1 MLPEV
6 KYFIRNVTIEAAR
19 ALVEE
24 VLQINDPVLVVRRL
38 EDFRI
43 ETIGNV

>member
-6 KYFIRNVTIEAAR
+6 KYLIRNTTMADAQ

-24 VLQINDPVLVVRRL
+24 VLLINDPAAVVRRL

-43 ETIGNV
+43 EMIGRM